1 MKTRIILFSFLI
13 GLALFSC
20 KKEEES
26 CSDIY
31 HGSTTYTEKSL
42 ESIPYLDKSIV
53 IFKDS
58 LNQEIEFI
66 VKDLGDKEAS
76 WEFPGNCETNFND
89 TILHRLDVKLRKI
102 ELNNDS
108 IEFHF
113 GIYIITLL
121 DWDYFRKYD
130 KLFVVHNIG
139 DSIFLQ
145 NFEMVSDR
153 RDVPEK
159 QAEEINFA
167 VNTLEPEIEI
177 FGETFQ
183 DVYHLKFFDKY
194 APHKL
199 YYNIEF
205 GVISFKD
212 NTGKR
217 WVFERFY

>member
-1 MKTRIILFSFLI
+1 MLIQAKGTLNNILFQSY
-13 GLALFSC
+13 
-20 KKEEES
+20 KKM
-26 CSDIY
+26 
-31 HGSTTYTEKSL
+31 
-42 ESIPYLDKSIV
+42 P
-53 IFKDS
+53 
-58 LNQEIEFI
+58 FI
-66 VKDLGDKEAS
+66 THISVRKHI
-76 WEFPGNCETNFND
+76 TNFND
-89 TILHRLDVKLRKI
+89 TILHRLDAKQRRIKMS
-102 ELNNDS
+102 NDS
-108 IEFHF
+108 ITFYFEM
-113 GIYIITLL
+113 YIITML
-121 DWDYFRKYD
+121 DWDYYRKHD

-139 DSIFLQ
+139 DSIFYQ
-145 NFEMVSDR
+145 NFEMLTDR

-217 WVFERFY
+217 WVFQRFD